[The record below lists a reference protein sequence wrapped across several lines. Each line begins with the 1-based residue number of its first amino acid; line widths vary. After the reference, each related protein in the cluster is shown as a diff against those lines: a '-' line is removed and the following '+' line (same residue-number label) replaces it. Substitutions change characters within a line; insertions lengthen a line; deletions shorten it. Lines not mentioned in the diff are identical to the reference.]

1 MSPKMGQKIK
11 DNPKNVRLDLR
22 LTKQEA
28 EDLQYCAEK
37 LNTSRTDVINKGVR
51 KVKMKLMEE
60 QVREFVNSFGGRYTL
75 IDFGFSGDDY
85 ITNGFWLKLRANF
98 VPTISDFS
106 IGKINFIIN
115 GNEIFVDRGYLNE
128 IGRGLRMI
136 R

>member
-51 KVKMKLMEE
+51 KVKNE
-60 QVREFVNSFGGRYTL
+60 VDGRAGQR
-75 IDFGFSGDDY
+75 IC
-85 ITNGFWLKLRANF
+85 K
-98 VPTISDFS
+98 
-106 IGKINFIIN
+106 
-115 GNEIFVDRGYLNE
+115 
-128 IGRGLRMI
+128 
-136 R
+136 